1 MRTRDE
7 ILARIKELEFA
18 IQRRQSDIE
27 TELDE
32 RIAMAMLHYI
42 HRVEDRIEVLRW
54 VLNENT
60 EGV

>member
-32 RIAMAMLHYI
+32 QVAMAILHYI
-42 HRVEDRIEVLRW
+42 HRVEDKVEVLRW
-54 VLNENT
+54 VLKEDAK
-60 EGV
+60 